1 MGKTTRLTVSLDATV
16 YEWVTRAAA
25 AQGRSVSAVINEAVR
40 RDLVRDSL
48 AHMPIVP
55 EDDALTTT
63 AAAAEQARLAHG
75 ER

>member
-25 AQGRSVSAVINEAVR
+25 AEGRSVSAVINEAVR
-40 RDLVRDSL
+40 RDLVRESL

-55 EDDALTTT
+55 EDDALTS
-63 AAAAEQARLAHG
+63 AAAVAEQARFAYDEH
-75 ER
+75 